1 MKPLQWLNGRKT
13 YFVAGAMIVY
23 AILGYSLGEINEQQA
38 SLIVFNALGF
48 VGLRHSVEKKQGE

>member
-13 YFVAGAMIVY
+13 YLIATAMIVY

-38 SLIVFNALGF
+38 SLTVFNALGF